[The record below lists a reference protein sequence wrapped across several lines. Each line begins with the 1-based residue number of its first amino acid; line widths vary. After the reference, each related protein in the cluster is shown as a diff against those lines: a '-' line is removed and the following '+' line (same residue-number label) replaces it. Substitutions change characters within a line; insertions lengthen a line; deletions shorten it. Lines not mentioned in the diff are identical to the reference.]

1 MSETTPTLAQIERTC
16 DWYAETRDTLQ
27 SRIDAMQ
34 AEIDAIKQRHLP
46 GVRAAL
52 REVNT
57 AEATL
62 RGEVQ
67 QAPHLFERPR
77 TATFHGIRVG
87 WMKGKGGIAW
97 EDTQRVLGLIRKRLP
112 DQVDTLIR
120 IREEPVKAALAEL
133 DAATLKLLGVHIVDA
148 GDEVVVRATATDLD
162 KLIRALQGDDGLT
175 EAG

>member
-16 DWYAETRDTLQ
+16 EWYARTRDTLQ

-34 AEIDAIKQRHLP
+34 ADIDQVKQRHLS

-62 RGEVQ
+62 RAEVQ

-77 TATFHGIRVG
+77 SAVFHGIKVG
-87 WMKGKGGIAW
+87 WQKGKGGIAW
-97 EDTQRVLGLIRKRLP
+97 DDAERVIALIRKHLP
-112 DQVDTLIR
+112 DQVEALIR
-120 IREEPVKAALAEL
+120 VREEPVKAALAEL
-133 DAATLKLLGVHIVDA
+133 DAATLKRLGVHIVDA
-148 GDEVVVRATATDLD
+148 GDEVLVRATATDLD
-162 KLIRALQGDDGLT
+162 KLIRALQGDEGLT
-175 EAG
+175 EA